1 MAVYMYDENKHIPI
15 LINISMLL
23 SIQKEKEAIT
33 SEIKLLNRTIYK
45 LSNQMRH
52 FKELNQIKIII
63 KNIRKYF

>member
-1 MAVYMYDENKHIPI
+1 MAVYIYDENKHIPI